1 MNFQILR
8 SRTIGF
14 LFLALAAFAGAASA
28 QTTTKSLNALYCGG
42 YVQSSPI
49 NTSNFIVGAE
59 FEADKHTFAQG
70 DKLVIRGGNYQVG
83 DMMSV
88 VRPRGRVET
97 RWTRKNNLGFYVQEL
112 GTVEIVKV
120 KGEISIGEVR
130 TSCDNMLLGDLVV
143 PMQPREFPA
152 LKEWTPLD
160 VFGDPNGKATG
171 RIFMARDN
179 QEMLSSEQIVY
190 IDLGAEDNV
199 SVGDYLTIY
208 RPLGTGNI
216 IDRIYSESMSA
227 RDEGFQSNEYR
238 GGKFSNQAPRKK
250 GDRARGSKMT
260 SEDARSRRPDNIR
273 RVVGEMVILNVK
285 EKTAT
290 AMITRTTQEVH
301 TGDYVEVQ

>member
-1 MNFQILR
+1 MKLKVLKLK
-8 SRTIGF
+8 TIGF
-14 LFLALAAFAGAASA
+14 IVLTVAVFSTISFAQGSK
-28 QTTTKSLNALYCGG
+28 TSNALYCSG

-49 NTSNFIVGAE
+49 NAGNFIVGAE
-59 FEADKHTFAQG
+59 FEADKHIFSQG
-70 DKLVIRGGNYQVG
+70 DKIVIRGSNYQVG
-83 DMMSV
+83 DMLSV
-88 VRPRGRVET
+88 VRPRGEVNT
-97 RWTRKNNLGFYVQEL
+97 RWTRKNDLGFLVQEL
-112 GTVEIVKV
+112 GLVEIVKV
-120 KGEISIGEVR
+120 KNEISIGLVR
-130 TSCDNMLLGDLVV
+130 TSCDNMLLGDLIV
-143 PMQPREFPA
+143 PMQQRSLPA
-152 LKEWTPLD
+152 MRGKTPLD
-160 VFGDPNGKATG
+160 VFGEPNGKTTG

-216 IDRIYSESMSA
+216 VDRIYSESMSV

-238 GGKFSNQAPRKK
+238 GGKFSNMSPRKK
-250 GDRARGSKMT
+250 GEKANGDKMT

-273 RVVGEMVILNVK
+273 RVVGEMIILNVK

-290 AMITRTTQEVH
+290 AIITRTTQEVH